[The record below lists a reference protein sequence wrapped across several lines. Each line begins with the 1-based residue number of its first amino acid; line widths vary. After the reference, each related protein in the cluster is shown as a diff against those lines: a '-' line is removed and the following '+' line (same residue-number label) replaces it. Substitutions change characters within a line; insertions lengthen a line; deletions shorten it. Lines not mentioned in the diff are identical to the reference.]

1 MNQVIGDIFKYLV
14 IDILQGALPATPF
27 ECRLWLFLGTRVL
40 QRRLHLAANAG
51 LVHVTLRLGPKA
63 ALLHA
68 AATQPG
74 VIQRLTRQARPCV
87 D

>member
-1 MNQVIGDIFKYLV
+1 MTYFN
-14 IDILQGALPATPF
+14 ILLLTSYRGPLPATPF

-51 LVHVTLRLGPKA
+51 LVHVPLHLGPKA

-74 VIQRLTRQARPCV
+74 VIQLLARQARPCV